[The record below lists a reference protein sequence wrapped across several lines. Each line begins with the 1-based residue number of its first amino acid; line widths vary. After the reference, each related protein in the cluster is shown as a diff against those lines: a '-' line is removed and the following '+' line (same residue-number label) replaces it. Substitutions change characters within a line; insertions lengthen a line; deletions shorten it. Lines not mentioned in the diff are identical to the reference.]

1 MLIRTKVAINQN
13 TLWEHRKVFSKILK
27 RINPISINNSTKL
40 FFFKIV
46 LFSFEL
52 FLHHC
57 AYAPLLMSII
67 KYYLFGEEFL
77 TLGVDSHNE
86 LFTLV
91 LKNIIIHCTNRFN
104 QFCLGNWPI
113 VSSKGSYKS
122 AMMIYSSKHLLFHSI
137 CVNCTS
143 KLCYFIWFLHQK
155 FWLLRL

>member
-1 MLIRTKVAINQN
+1 M
-13 TLWEHRKVFSKILK
+13 
-27 RINPISINNSTKL
+27 KL

-91 LKNIIIHCTNRFN
+91 LKNMIIHCTNRFN
-104 QFCLGNWPI
+104 QFCLGN
-113 VSSKGSYKS
+113 
-122 AMMIYSSKHLLFHSI
+122 
-137 CVNCTS
+137 
-143 KLCYFIWFLHQK
+143 
-155 FWLLRL
+155 

>member
-1 MLIRTKVAINQN
+1 MSFLFYYYCN
-13 TLWEHRKVFSKILK
+13 TIILWNCSSNSSVFIW
-27 RINPISINNSTKL
+27 T
-40 FFFKIV
+40 
-46 LFSFEL
+46 

-91 LKNIIIHCTNRFN
+91 LKNMIIHCTNRFN

-122 AMMIYSSKHLLFHSI
+122 AMMIYPSKHFLFHSI
-137 CVNCTS
+137 CVNCTL
-143 KLCYFIWFLHQK
+143 KFYVILIWFLHQK
-155 FWLLRL
+155 FWLLNYNLFFIKDFSVRPDI

>member
-1 MLIRTKVAINQN
+1 MRASKRSSPKFWRELIQY
-13 TLWEHRKVFSKILK
+13 
-27 RINPISINNSTKL
+27 ISIIPWNCSSSKYV
-40 FFFKIV
+40 V

-52 FLHHC
+52 FYITVHT
-57 AYAPLLMSII
+57 YAPLLMSII

-91 LKNIIIHCTNRFN
+91 LKNMIIHCTNRFN

-122 AMMIYSSKHLLFHSI
+122 AMMIYPSKHLLFHSI

-143 KLCYFIWFLHQK
+143 KLCYIIWFLHRK
-155 FWLLRL
+155 FWLLNYNLFFIKRLYH